1 MKYPFVV
8 EPGDE
13 NHAFGVVVPDLPG
26 CFSAGDTLDEAFGN
40 VNEAINLWLE
50 VEIDEGREIPMP
62 SAISEIIKNP
72 DYAGWIVGV
81 ADIDLSKLTDKT
93 ERLNICLPSRVLRR
107 LDRCASKAGESRSG
121 YLSHMILS
129 HSGA

>member
-26 CFSAGDTLDEAFGN
+26 CFSAGDTLAEAFAN
-40 VNEAINLWLE
+40 AREAINLWLE
-50 VEIDEGREIPMP
+50 VAIDEGREIPMP
-62 SAISEIIKNP
+62 SPVSEIAKNP

-81 ADIDLSKLTDKT
+81 AGTVETDRK
-93 ERLNICLPSRVLRR
+93 N
-107 LDRCASKAGESRSG
+107 
-121 YLSHMILS
+121 
-129 HSGA
+129 